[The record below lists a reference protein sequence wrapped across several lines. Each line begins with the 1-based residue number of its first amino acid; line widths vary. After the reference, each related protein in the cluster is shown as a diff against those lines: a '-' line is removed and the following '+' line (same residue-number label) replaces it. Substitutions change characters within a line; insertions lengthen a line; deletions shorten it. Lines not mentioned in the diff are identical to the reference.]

1 MLSSLYLS
9 FELNQTSMVKWQH
22 ELLHF
27 ACFVCDR
34 SVFQLQDNN
43 KVQILLVHGAM
54 VEQIPLGR
62 QVVSSSKKTVNSL
75 LLCWMTQRTLPIGG
89 RITVRRV
96 SSLTR
101 LDLPPP
107 PLKYVVIYM

>member
-62 QVVSSSKKTVNSL
+62 QFVSSSKKTVNSL
-75 LLCWMTQRTLPIGG
+75 LLCWMTQRTLTIGG
-89 RITVRRV
+89 RITVKICGY
-96 SSLTR
+96 LH
-101 LDLPPP
+101 
-107 PLKYVVIYM
+107 VVKLMSPNL